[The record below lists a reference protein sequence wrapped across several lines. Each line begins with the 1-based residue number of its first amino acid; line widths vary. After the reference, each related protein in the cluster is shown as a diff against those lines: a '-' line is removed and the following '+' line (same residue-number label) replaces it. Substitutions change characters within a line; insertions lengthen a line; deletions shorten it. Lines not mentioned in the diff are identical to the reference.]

1 MRQFGKSK
9 HLTEEKKAV
18 EEPKQLN
25 LLTAIEQIVERSEG
39 SGLSEEFFKDA
50 HRYIRYVSRKMRLTP
65 VQAVLFAL
73 FIDKSDDSRIRIS
86 ELASHFRCRMVR
98 IIRHMS
104 DIDVLEQ
111 RKLVICCRQKRE
123 KTYRV
128 ALPVIEA
135 LKENRCYEPAPAKI
149 TTCDD
154 LFAEL
159 EDLFEQ
165 RSDEELTYDA
175 LEKEVCILLDSNAT
189 LHFVRQLESY
199 RLGDWDRMELIY
211 FCHMLVNNDD
221 TNICGRD
228 FEDLFDSK
236 NIFRMQ
242 ERELVKGYSDLM
254 EQKLVEY
261 VNNDGFADR
270 NNFQLT
276 AKVKEELLSELN
288 LCDRQANAGQ
298 ELIKGETLPYK
309 ALYYNERET
318 AQIEQLASLLS
329 RERFDEV
336 RRRLAENG
344 MRQGFACLFYG
355 APGTGKTETAL
366 QLARRTGRDI
376 MQVNFAQLKSCWVGE
391 SEKNVKE
398 LFDKYRALAKK
409 SEVTPIL
416 LFNEADAIIGKR
428 REGAERAVDKMEN
441 AIQNIILQE
450 METLDGILIATTNL
464 TQNLDK
470 AFERRFLYKIE
481 FERPDLRSKQAIWQ
495 TMLPDLSEADA
506 AELASCYDFTG
517 GQIENI
523 ARKQM
528 VEKILNGTEHVALST
543 LKQYCDN
550 ELIATPDKPRKIGF
564 RHTA

>member
-1 MRQFGKSK
+1 M
-9 HLTEEKKAV
+9 
-18 EEPKQLN
+18 
-25 LLTAIEQIVERSEG
+25 
-39 SGLSEEFFKDA
+39 
-50 HRYIRYVSRKMRLTP
+50 
-65 VQAVLFAL
+65 
-73 FIDKSDDSRIRIS
+73 
-86 ELASHFRCRMVR
+86 
-98 IIRHMS
+98 
-104 DIDVLEQ
+104 
-111 RKLVICCRQKRE
+111 
-123 KTYRV
+123 
-128 ALPVIEA
+128 
-135 LKENRCYEPAPAKI
+135 
-149 TTCDD
+149 
-154 LFAEL
+154 
-159 EDLFEQ
+159 
-165 RSDEELTYDA
+165 
-175 LEKEVCILLDSNAT
+175 
-189 LHFVRQLESY
+189 
-199 RLGDWDRMELIY
+199 
-211 FCHMLVNNDD
+211 
-221 TNICGRD
+221 
-228 FEDLFDSK
+228 
-236 NIFRMQ
+236 
-242 ERELVKGYSDLM
+242 
-254 EQKLVEY
+254 EY

-309 ALYYNERET
+309 SLYYNERET
-318 AQIEQLASLLS
+318 MQIEQLASLLS

-344 MRQGFACLFYG
+344 MRRGFACLFYG

-366 QLARRTGRDI
+366 QLARRTARDI

-528 VEKILNGTEHVALST
+528 VEKILNGTEHIALST

>member
-1 MRQFGKSK
+1 M
-9 HLTEEKKAV
+9 
-18 EEPKQLN
+18 
-25 LLTAIEQIVERSEG
+25 
-39 SGLSEEFFKDA
+39 
-50 HRYIRYVSRKMRLTP
+50 
-65 VQAVLFAL
+65 
-73 FIDKSDDSRIRIS
+73 
-86 ELASHFRCRMVR
+86 
-98 IIRHMS
+98 
-104 DIDVLEQ
+104 
-111 RKLVICCRQKRE
+111 
-123 KTYRV
+123 
-128 ALPVIEA
+128 
-135 LKENRCYEPAPAKI
+135 
-149 TTCDD
+149 
-154 LFAEL
+154 
-159 EDLFEQ
+159 
-165 RSDEELTYDA
+165 
-175 LEKEVCILLDSNAT
+175 CILLDNNAT

-309 ALYYNERET
+309 SLYYNERET
-318 AQIEQLASLLS
+318 MQIEQLASLLS

-344 MRQGFACLFYG
+344 MRRGFACLFYG

-528 VEKILNGTEHVALST
+528 VEKILNGTEHIALST